1 MTTARFGGDVGLD
14 VLSFVPCA
22 CCPQIVKRVKIME
35 NPPTSGPT
43 PITSLGKPSNG
54 SKLGRGGWEV
64 VSKNHPAA
72 CCQ

>member
-22 CCPQIVKRVKIME
+22 CCPQIVKRVRIME

-43 PITSLGKPSNG
+43 LITSLGKPSNG
-54 SKLGRGGWEV
+54 SKLGKGGWEV
-64 VSKNHPAA
+64 V
-72 CCQ
+72 C